1 MPRKSRR
8 TKKTGLPPGSLIYT
22 GFIHEAPTQIEF
34 IQYNSEQYSKNT
46 GSVSQ
51 VTETNNNFVN
61 WIKVTGL
68 ADPSI
73 IETIGKQLDLSHLL
87 LEDILNTNQ
96 RPVFNEYNKAIFIS
110 IKVLHQTNG
119 SQEFRQLSFVITK
132 SLLISFSEEDHWV
145 FRVVEERLSKK
156 IGKIRQRNLDYLLHA
171 FLDMAVDQYNDHLDT
186 LTEMLELYD
195 EKILNNPSES
205 LLIEI
210 QQLRKQLIE
219 IERLVSPLREVV
231 NQLINLN
238 EGIIVNT
245 SHTYFRDVY
254 DHLLSLLENV
264 RANIELTSSL
274 KDFYVSRVSLNM
286 NKVIQLLTIVSVI
299 FIPLT
304 FLAGVYGMNFRNM
317 PELEWHYGYYVILGI
332 MLGIFISMLF
342 YFKRKKWL

>member
-1 MPRKSRR
+1 MHNKMKR

-22 GFIHEAPTQIEF
+22 GFLREVPTQIEF
-34 IQYNSEQYSKNT
+34 ISYHAEQYSKRTVN
-46 GSVSQ
+46 VKE
-51 VTETNNNFVN
+51 VAETKNGQMN
-61 WIKVTGL
+61 WVKVTGL

-96 RPVFNEYNKAIFIS
+96 RPTFSEYNKALFIS
-110 IKVLHQTNG
+110 MKVLHPTEG
-119 SQEFRQLSFVITK
+119 KPEFRQVSFVIT
-132 SLLISFSEEDHWV
+132 STLLISFSEEDHWI
-145 FRVVEERLSKK
+145 FRIVEERLSKK
-156 IGKIRQRNLDYLLHA
+156 VGKIRQRSIDYLLHA
-171 FLDMAVDQYNDHLDT
+171 FLDMAVDQYSEYIDT
-186 LTEMLELYD
+186 ISEELEIYD

-210 QQLRKQLIE
+210 QQLRKQLVE

-231 NQLINLN
+231 NQLITLN

-245 SHTYFRDVY
+245 SHTYFRDLY
-254 DHLLSLLENV
+254 DHLLSLLDSI
-264 RANIELTSSL
+264 RANIEITSSL
-274 KDFYVSRVSLNM
+274 KDFYISRVSLNM

-304 FLAGVYGMNFRNM
+304 FLAGVYGMNFKHM
-317 PELEWHYGYYVILGI
+317 PELEWHYGYYIILTI
-332 MLGIFISMLF
+332 MLLVFIGMLF